1 MRWFHLLAAV
11 TFALAAASCDGC
23 EKKKPGQALPEL
35 PVPPDPPEIAC
46 GEPQLTPITS
56 VHEHVLDAKH
66 LPVLLETAK
75 ELGVE
80 KVNLL
85 PFWNDHVYEQNE
97 AQIAAMKAQPD
108 RVSAFVSVD
117 AMDDEAVSRLERL
130 AAAGAKG
137 VKLYSGYRRTY
148 EPGELTG
155 PNAHRIYAFLEE
167 RGLPLLMHTNGFYFE
182 KELREVLD
190 EHPKLILLC
199 PHYCLLS
206 GKPGRLHA
214 LLSDYPNLY
223 TDVSFGSF
231 NVLYDGVSRIS
242 KDPEGL
248 RKVIRTHR
256 HRVAFGMDN
265 VAGKSST
272 TETLLTT
279 SRTYREMLEKET
291 FHFFHKDWKGL
302 HLDPCTLESIYRIN
316 PERFLAGKPPLTD

>member
-1 MRWFHLLAAV
+1 M
-11 TFALAAASCDGC
+11 
-23 EKKKPGQALPEL
+23 
-35 PVPPDPPEIAC
+35 
-46 GEPQLTPITS
+46 
-56 VHEHVLDAKH
+56 LDAEH
-66 LPVLLETAK
+66 IPVLLETAK
-75 ELGVE
+75 GLGVE

-85 PFWNDHVYEQNE
+85 PFWNDQVYEQNE

-117 AMDDEAVSRLERL
+117 AMDDEAVARLEKL

-155 PNAHRIYAFLEE
+155 PNAHRIYGFLEE
-167 RGLPLLMHTNGFYFE
+167 KGLPLLMHTNGFYFE
-182 KELREVLD
+182 KELREVLSA
-190 EHPKLILLC
+190 HPKLVLLC

-214 LLSDYPNLY
+214 LLEDHPNLY

-248 RKVIRTHR
+248 RRVIRTHR

-265 VAGKSST
+265 VVGKTST
-272 TETLLTT
+272 KESLLIT
-279 SRTYREMLEKET
+279 SRTYRDMLEKET
-291 FHFFHKDWKGL
+291 YRFFHDGKEWRGL
-302 HLDPCTLESIYRIN
+302 HLDPCTLESIYRVN